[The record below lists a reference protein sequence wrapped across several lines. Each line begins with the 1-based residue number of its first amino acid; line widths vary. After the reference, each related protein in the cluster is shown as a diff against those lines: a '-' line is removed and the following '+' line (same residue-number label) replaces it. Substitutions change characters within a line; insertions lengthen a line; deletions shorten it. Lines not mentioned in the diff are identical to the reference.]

1 MTPSAPE
8 LPSDIAS
15 AVRRA
20 LSEDVGT
27 GDLSAELL
35 PPDLSGAASVLC
47 REDAVLCGRAWFDEV
62 FRQLEPAVRVHWI
75 LSDGAAVAANTTVC
89 TLAGPT
95 RALLTGERTALNFLQ
110 LLSGTAT
117 ITREYARHLAGT
129 GATLLD
135 TRKTVPGLR
144 SAQKY
149 AVVCGGGANHRMGLY
164 DAILLKENHIHAAGG
179 VTAAVR
185 RALAAR
191 RQVQVEVET
200 LAQLQE
206 AIDAGAHRVLL
217 DNFTPAL
224 LKEAVALNRG
234 RIKLEASGGM
244 GMENLRA
251 VAETGVDFISV
262 GALTKHVRAVDYS
275 MRFAPAH

>member
-1 MTPSAPE
+1 MSPSVPE
-8 LPSDIAS
+8 LPPDIAS

-27 GDLSAELL
+27 GDLSADLL
-35 PPDLSGAASVLC
+35 PAEAHGVAFILC
-47 REDAVLCGRAWFDEV
+47 REAAVLCGCAWFEEV
-62 FRQLEPAVRVHWI
+62 FRQLDPAVRVQWF
-75 LSDGAAVAANTTVC
+75 LSDGAAVAANTKVC
-89 TLAGPT
+89 DLRGPT
-95 RALLTGERTALNFLQ
+95 RALLTGERAALNFLQ

-117 ITREYARHLAGT
+117 TTRDYAQRLAGT

-144 SAQKY
+144 AAQKY
-149 AVVCGGGANHRMGLY
+149 AVLCGGGTNHRMGLY

-185 RALAAR
+185 LALASR

-200 LAQLQE
+200 LEQLEE
-206 AIDAGAHRVLL
+206 AIDAGAHGVLL
-217 DNFTPAL
+217 DNFTLPL
-224 LKEAVALNRG
+224 LRAAVAQNRG
-234 RIKLEASGGM
+234 RLKLEASGGM
-244 GMENLRA
+244 GAENLRA

-262 GALTKHVRAVDYS
+262 GALTKHVRAIDYS
-275 MRFAPAH
+275 MRFAHAP